1 MTITGTVSATAFS
14 GDGSALTGISGV
26 GTADVRTN
34 TLNVIGVSTLT
45 NIDVDDFID
54 VGSNIQ
60 LGNAGVA
67 TATQFVGNLFVG
79 SGGTADINGDLDV
92 DGHTNLDNVTIA
104 GVATFSST
112 VNANEFSGAA
122 SANNLT
128 SGTVPAARLSGT
140 YSITNSGSAASIVVA
155 DESSDTETFVIF
167 TQDATGS
174 QAPKTGTNLK
184 FNSSSGAL
192 TATSFVGDGSGLSG
206 VTAEGTGIAI
216 KDNDNAVGT
225 ASTINFGN
233 SISVTPVSSGITTVG
248 INTSQLDVNKFN
260 VSGISTFNGDIFLA
274 SSIKHIADTTTSIN
288 FPANLNISFNTNS
301 AERLRIGPLG
311 QIGIAGANYGSDGQV
326 LTSKG
331 TGSAVQWT
339 TVASSV
345 GITTNIGG
353 SFTATAGQAAT
364 IDTFTGYGADDKVIE
379 YTIFFTKSQ
388 GAGTAIQSQKLL
400 VMRDGTNLYSTQFA
414 VMFSSSLLMQC
425 EATISSGN
433 ILLRATPESG
443 INGSTNYRVKREV
456 M

>member
-1 MTITGTVSATAFS
+1 MT
-14 GDGSALTGISGV
+14 
-26 GTADVRTN
+26 
-34 TLNVIGVSTLT
+34 GVSTLT

-54 VGSNIQ
+54 VGNNIQ

-122 SANNLT
+122 SANNLS
-128 SGTVPAARLSGT
+128 SGTVPSARLSGT
-140 YSITNSGSAASIVVA
+140 YSITNSGSAANIIPVNETSDAENFVV
-155 DESSDTETFVIF
+155 F
-167 TQDATGS
+167 TNTATGS
-174 QAPKTGTNLK
+174 QTPKTNTSLK